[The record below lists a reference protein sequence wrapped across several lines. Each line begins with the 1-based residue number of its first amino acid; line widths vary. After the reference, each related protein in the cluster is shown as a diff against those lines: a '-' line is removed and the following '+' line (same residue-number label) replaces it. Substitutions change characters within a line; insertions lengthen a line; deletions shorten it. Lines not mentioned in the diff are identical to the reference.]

1 METASKDGKFSFWIH
16 EALFLV
22 PLHADAE
29 AAKWCTKQQHVVMVR
44 KTTVLPR
51 FQLIWYRT
59 GGASGKHALQDWCQ
73 TQQEVAR

>member
-29 AAKWCTKQQHVVMVR
+29 AAK
-44 KTTVLPR
+44 
-51 FQLIWYRT
+51 
-59 GGASGKHALQDWCQ
+59 
-73 TQQEVAR
+73 